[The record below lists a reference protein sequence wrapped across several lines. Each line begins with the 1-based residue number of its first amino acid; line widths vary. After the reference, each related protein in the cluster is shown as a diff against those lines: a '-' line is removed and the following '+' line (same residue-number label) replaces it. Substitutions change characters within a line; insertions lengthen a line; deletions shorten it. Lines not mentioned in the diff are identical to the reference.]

1 MSRKPTYEE
10 LEQRVKELEEGAA
23 ESKRTEEELQESKN
37 FLSNIFSS
45 IQDGISILDSEYNI
59 IRVNHTM
66 EEWYSHI
73 MPFTGKKCYEA
84 YHKRDTPCKVCPVH
98 KILATGQAAY
108 EVVPKRGPGGTI
120 IGWLDLYSFPLFDTA
135 TGQLKGVIEY
145 VRDITER
152 KQAEEA
158 LERLRLQHERILNS
172 AGDGIFG
179 IDKNGITTFVN
190 PAAAAMV
197 GWKAEELV
205 GKRHHKVVHY
215 KKPDGTPSPEEECP
229 IYAAFREGAIHQG
242 DDEVFWRKDGSS
254 FPIEYTCTPIVENGE
269 IEGAVVTFNDIT
281 ERKAA
286 EEALRAS
293 EERFRLT
300 LDATSDGIWDYSLIT
315 GQSYYGR
322 NWTKVLGYTVEDMN
336 NPLLSWKR
344 LLHPDDKARALAAA
358 ADNMSG
364 RTEQYNVEFRLRNKT
379 GEWQWILSRGKVVE
393 WDEDGNPLR
402 VIGTHKDISDRKR
415 AENALEKSSE
425 KIKLFAYSVAHDL
438 KSPAIA
444 IFGLTKLLHKHYRNI
459 LDEKGRN
466 TCEQILKSSE
476 QIAALVETINLY
488 ISTRETPITIE
499 GIRLKEIIQM
509 ISDEFSAKLS
519 VRQIRWSEPEC
530 LPEINADRL
539 SILRVLRNFIDNA
552 LKYGGAELSEIEI
565 RHEESDEFHI
575 LSVRDDG
582 IGLKQEESKGIFKI
596 FKRKDSSTGVEGTG
610 LGLAIVK
617 EIAEQHQGDVWIEH
631 GRRKG
636 ITFSIS
642 ISKYL

>member
-10 LEQRVKELEEGAA
+10 LEQRVKELEKRAA

-59 IRVNHTM
+59 IRVNHAM

-73 MPFTGKKCYEA
+73 MPLTGKKCYEA
-84 YHKRDTPCKVCPVH
+84 YHERDTPCKVCPVH
-98 KILATGQAAY
+98 KILATRQAAY
-108 EVVPKRGPGGTI
+108 EVVPKRDPGGMI

-172 AGDGIFG
+172 AGEGIFG
-179 IDKNGITTFVN
+179 MDKNGITTFIN

-197 GWKAEELV
+197 GWEAEELV
-205 GKRHHKVVHY
+205 GKQYHDVVHSR
-215 KKPDGTPSPEEECP
+215 KPDGPPSPEEECP

-242 DDEVFWRKDGSS
+242 DDEFFWRKDGSN

-269 IEGAVVTFNDIT
+269 IKGAVVTFNDIT

-293 EERFRLT
+293 EERCRLT
-300 LDATSDGIWDYSLIT
+300 LEATSDGIWDYSLIT
-315 GQSYYGR
+315 GQSYYSK
-322 NWTKVLGYTVEDMN
+322 NWTKVLGYTAEDMN

-364 RTEQYNVEFRLRNKT
+364 RTEQYNAEFRLRNKA

-393 WDEDGNPLR
+393 WDENGNPLR

-444 IFGLTKLLHKHYRNI
+444 ILGLTKLLHKHYRNI

-466 TCEQILKSSE
+466 SCDQILKSSE

-499 GIRLKEIIQM
+499 GIRLQEILQM
-509 ISDEFSAKLS
+509 IREEFSAKLS
-519 VRQIRWSEPEC
+519 VRQISWSEPEC
-530 LPEINADRL
+530 LPEINVDKL

-582 IGLKQEESKGIFKI
+582 IGLKQEESKGIFKM
-596 FKRKDSSTGVEGTG
+596 FKRKDKSLGVEGTG

-617 EIAEQHQGDVWIEH
+617 EIAEQHQGDVWIDN

-636 ITFSIS
+636 IMFSIS